1 MATGRPAFA
10 GSNPLTVAQKI
21 VAGSYDAI
29 PSSYSPLFHEM
40 VRRLLTVDPAARPD
54 ILAVSSLISPLL
66 MAELDRVNI
75 ASERLTAQ
83 AAHEAEARRRERDEW
98 TREKQTYRKWM
109 ATATNQQQ
117 RGVWAQQQQQAAAA
131 AASSAGTGAVTPASS
146 SSPPF
151 SSVRLGS
158 AAAHTGASGLDG
170 GLDAPLIP
178 ASSLDSE
185 SSLMLSPPPSSSPL
199 FRVSSSA
206 VRPTTHDPLSALLSQ
221 LHKLVYVSQ
230 LPPKSTRDWKRT
242 VVSRYKHAL
251 FARPFSAQKL
261 KAELQQIVAGSQDAV
276 DASFE
281 LPHLDAAALLTSPAA
296 AAGGA
301 SLSALS
307 SASLGGVGGGVGS
320 GAVAAHPLTHEEL
333 QLLIEQVLEEAGYY
347 RQMRGEE
354 SKAMDKQE

>member
-1 MATGRPAFA
+1 
-10 GSNPLTVAQKI
+10 
-21 VAGSYDAI
+21 
-29 PSSYSPLFHEM
+29 M

-131 AASSAGTGAVTPASS
+131 AAANTGAAGSAATPASS

-151 SSVRLGS
+151 SSVRLGT
-158 AAAHTGASGLDG
+158 AAAAGLD
-170 GLDAPLIP
+170 GLDAPLAP
-178 ASSLDSE
+178 SSLDSE
-185 SSLMLSPPPSSSPL
+185 SLLLSPPPSSSPL

-206 VRPTTHDPLSALLSQ
+206 VRPTTHDPLSTLLSQ

-242 VVSRYKHAL
+242 VVCRYKHAL
-251 FARPFSAQKL
+251 FSRPFSAQRL

-296 AAGGA
+296 AAGG
-301 SLSALS
+301 STLSALS
-307 SASLGGVGGGVGS
+307 TAALGGGS
-320 GAVAAHPLTHEEL
+320 GTSGGTAPHPLTHEEL

-347 RQMRGEE
+347 RQSADARDR
-354 SKAMDKQE
+354 SAMDKQE